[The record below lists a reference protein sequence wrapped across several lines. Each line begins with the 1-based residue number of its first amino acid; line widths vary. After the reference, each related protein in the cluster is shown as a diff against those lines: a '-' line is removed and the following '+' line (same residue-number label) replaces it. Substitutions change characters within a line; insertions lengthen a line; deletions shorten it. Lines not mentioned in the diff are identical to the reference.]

1 MLKIGIGEFN
11 YTKPYGFAEGTY
23 RMKCQGYSSMDY
35 QEFINTDTDLFQ
47 KNHSQFIAYL
57 EQQAEMCKQAG
68 IEVFQTHG
76 PWRYPPQDITSED
89 RAERFDKMSRAI
101 EGTAA
106 LGSKRM
112 VIHPIMPFTR
122 SDEGHAKETWEMNLE
137 FMGRLTK
144 VGKEHDV
151 IICFENMPMPDF
163 SMAASAKV
171 LEFVKQINDD
181 YFRICLDTGHS
192 AITKNSPAEDV
203 RLIGKEYMETLHIH
217 DNNGKYDVHLH
228 PFAGIIDWEACG
240 RALCEIGYDGVIN
253 LELHTP
259 KQMPKE
265 LVEAEENL
273 LFRKAEYIAKLACGE
288 RK

>member
-76 PWRYPPQDITSED
+76 PWRYPPQDITLED
-89 RAERFDKMSRAI
+89 RAERFEKMSRAI
-101 EGTAA
+101 EGTAV

-122 SDEGHAKETWEMNLE
+122 SDEGHAEETWEMNLE
-137 FMGRLTK
+137 FMGRLAK
-144 VGKEHDV
+144 VGKEHGV

-163 SMAASAKV
+163 SMASSAKV

-192 AITKNSPAEDV
+192 AITENSPAEDV
-203 RLIGKEYMETLHIH
+203 RLIGKQYLETLHIH

-228 PFAGIIDWEACG
+228 PFAGIIDWEAFG

-265 LVEAEENL
+265 LVKAEEDL
-273 LFRKAEYIAKLACGE
+273 LFRKAEYIAKLACEE

>member
-76 PWRYPPQDITSED
+76 PWRYPPQDITLED
-89 RAERFDKMSRAI
+89 RTERFEKMSRAI
-101 EGTAA
+101 EGTAV

-122 SDEGHAKETWEMNLE
+122 SDEGHAEETWEMNLE
-137 FMGRLTK
+137 FMGRLAK
-144 VGKEHDV
+144 VGKEHGV

-163 SMAASAKV
+163 SMASSAKV

-203 RLIGKEYMETLHIH
+203 RLIGKQYLETLHIH

-228 PFAGIIDWEACG
+228 PFAGIIDWEAFG

-265 LVEAEENL
+265 LVKAEEDL
-273 LFRKAEYIAKLACGE
+273 LFRKAEYIAKLACEE

>member
-1 MLKIGIGEFN
+1 MLRIGIGEFN

-35 QEFINTDTDLFQ
+35 QEFINTDTELFQ
-47 KNHSQFIAYL
+47 KKHSQFISYL
-57 EQQAEMCKQAG
+57 QEQSEMCKQAG
-68 IEVFQTHG
+68 IEIFQTHG
-76 PWRYPPQDITSED
+76 PWRYPPKDITEED
-89 RAERFDKMSRAI
+89 REERFDKMCRSI

-122 SDEGHAKETWEMNLE
+122 SDEGYAKETWDMNLE
-137 FMGRLTK
+137 FMGRLTQ
-144 VGKEHDV
+144 VGKEHGV
-151 IICFENMPMPDF
+151 IICFENMPMPDL
-163 SMAASAKV
+163 SIASSAKV
-171 LEFVKQINDD
+171 LEFVKLINSD
-181 YFRICLDTGHS
+181 YFKVCLDTGHS
-192 AITKNSPAEDV
+192 AIMKSSPADDV
-203 RLIGKEYMETLHIH
+203 RLIGKEYLETLHIH
-217 DNNGKYDVHLH
+217 DNNGKYDIHAH
-228 PFAGIIDWEACG
+228 PFAGVIDWEAFG

-265 LVEAEENL
+265 LMKAEENL
-273 LFRKAEYIAKLACGE
+273 LYRKAEYIAKLASGE

>member
-1 MLKIGIGEFN
+1 MLRIGIGEFS

-23 RMKCQGYSSMDY
+23 RMKRQGYSSMDY
-35 QEFINTDTDLFQ
+35 QEFMNTDTELFQ
-47 KNHSQFIAYL
+47 KSHDQFISYL
-57 EQQAEMCKQAG
+57 EEQSKMCKQAG

-76 PWRYPPQDITSED
+76 PWRYPPRDLTPED

-137 FMGRLTK
+137 FMGRLTQ

-163 SMAASAKV
+163 SMAPSAKV
-171 LEFVKQINDD
+171 LEFVKLINSD
-181 YFRICLDTGHS
+181 YFRVCLDTGHS
-192 AITKNSPAEDV
+192 AITKDSPADDV
-203 RLIGKEYMETLHIH
+203 RLIGREYLETLHVH

-228 PFAGIIDWEACG
+228 PFAGVIDWEAFG
-240 RALCEIGYDGVIN
+240 KALFEIGYDGVIN
-253 LELHTP
+253 LELHAP

-265 LVEAEENL
+265 LMEAEETL
-273 LFRKAEYIAKLACGE
+273 LYRKAEYIAKLASGE